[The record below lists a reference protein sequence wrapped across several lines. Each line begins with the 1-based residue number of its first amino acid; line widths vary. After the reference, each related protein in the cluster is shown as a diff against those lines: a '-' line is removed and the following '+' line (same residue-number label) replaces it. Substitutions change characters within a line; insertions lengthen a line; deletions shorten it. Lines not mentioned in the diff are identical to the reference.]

1 MWHAGFTE
9 LEDIRNTVMGAVSMP
24 QGTKK
29 IDYIKRLITE
39 RDGYLQD
46 KDMVIDFVRNT
57 IGRIIGVKFMPGLEA
72 SLISL
77 EVEFNRLKT
86 KFKKEKIIWIFITLL
101 ILQLLI

>member
-1 MWHAGFTE
+1 MACRIYR
-9 LEDIRNTVMGAVSMP
+9 IRRYSKYCYGCSKYATRD
-24 QGTKK
+24 KK